1 MKKLLLILLYSSTLP
16 LSAYAVSIPGK
27 FYANQTGGVKNI
39 NSVGALVSTLLPNI
53 IIAAGV
59 IFFIL
64 MVLGAFGLIVS
75 AGREANPQMT
85 AKAKAAVTSGFVGFL
100 IIVTAYFILQLVQ
113 TATGV
118 NLTNPNL

>member
-113 TATGV
+113 TAT
-118 NLTNPNL
+118 